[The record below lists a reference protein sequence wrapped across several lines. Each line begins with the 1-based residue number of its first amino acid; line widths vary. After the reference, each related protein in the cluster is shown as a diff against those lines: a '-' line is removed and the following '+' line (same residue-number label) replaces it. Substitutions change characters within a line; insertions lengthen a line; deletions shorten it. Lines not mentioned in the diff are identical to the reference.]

1 MRSILLTNIYF
12 WAPMLTSDL
21 LDYSDAYF
29 VVKVMVDLLATA
41 SDEKDKADK

>member
-1 MRSILLTNIYF
+1 
-12 WAPMLTSDL
+12 MLTSDL

-29 VVKVMVDLLATA
+29 VAKVMVDLLAAA